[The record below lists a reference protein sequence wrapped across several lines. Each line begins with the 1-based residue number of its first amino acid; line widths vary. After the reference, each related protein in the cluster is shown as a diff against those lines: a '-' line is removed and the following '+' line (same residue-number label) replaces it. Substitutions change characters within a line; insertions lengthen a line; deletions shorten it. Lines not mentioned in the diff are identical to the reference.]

1 MRSVNK
7 NQRGRRS
14 FFAITLVVIALAMSG
29 CESRREKEVRN
40 LRVRLDQSVRHRDF
54 IAAAEFARQ
63 ILQRAPRSEEAFAAR
78 MEAQLQI
85 PDLAGAETTL
95 HDWAHAVREATA
107 RRDEDAGDLALA
119 RGDRQA
125 TVLAWQKA
133 LGAEPHDKRLLQK
146 FARLEHGDWPEET
159 AIWTALLNL
168 EENAETRLARANA
181 RLHLGEWE
189 DAENDLQQARK
200 LAPND
205 PAVQAANAK
214 FAQLRPYLD
223 ALRELAARLHETSRD
238 DFTAW
243 GDRALIY
250 LRAHYPELALEDC
263 ARVAKLATW
272 AVRPKLFQA
281 IALLDLN
288 RVAEA
293 AKLDVR
299 RTITLESL
307 SDDALGTLRRLDAQI
322 AAERGNADLFSE
334 RAWQLN
340 DIEQPTLAREDA
352 EIAFKL
358 DNKSSAACTEW
369 SYALMKLGQPQEALT
384 RAKIATDLDPQSATA
399 WQYRG
404 EIESALADKASAVE
418 SLSHALALKETAAAL
433 QERAACY
440 RALGFN
446 NRAEDDLKTLE
457 TLTART
463 FQ

>member
-1 MRSVNK
+1 M
-7 NQRGRRS
+7 
-14 FFAITLVVIALAMSG
+14 IALAMSG
-29 CESRREKEVRN
+29 CENRRKREVRN
-40 LRVRLDQSVRHRDF
+40 LRVRLEQSVRHRDF
-54 IAAAEFARQ
+54 AAAAEFARQ
-63 ILQRAPRSEEAFAAR
+63 ILQRAPRDEDAFAAR

-85 PDLAGAETTL
+85 PDLAGADATL
-95 HDWAHAVREATA
+95 HDWVHTVREATA
-107 RRDEDAGDLALA
+107 RREEDAGDLALA

-133 LGAEPHDKRLLQK
+133 LGIEPHNKRLLQK
-146 FARLEHGDWPEET
+146 FARLEHAQADWSEEA
-159 AIWTALLNL
+159 AIWMALLKL
-168 EENAETRLARANA
+168 EESAEARLERANA

-189 DAENDLQQARK
+189 EADADLRHAK
-200 LAPND
+200 TLAPND
-205 PAVQAANAK
+205 AAVRAANAH

-223 ALRELAARLHETSRD
+223 SLRALAARLHDAARD

-263 ARVAKLATW
+263 ARAAKIATW

-288 RVAEA
+288 RVDEA
-293 AKLDVR
+293 AKLGVR
-299 RTITLESL
+299 RTIQLESL
-307 SDDALGTLRRLDAQI
+307 PDDALETVRRLDAQI
-322 AAERGNADLFSE
+322 AAERGNAELFSE
-334 RAWQLN
+334 RAWRLN

-352 EIAFKL
+352 ETAFKL
-358 DNKSSAACTEW
+358 DNKSSTACAEW
-369 SYALMKLGQPQEALT
+369 SYALMKLGQPQAALT

-404 EIESALADKASAVE
+404 EIESALADNASAIE

-433 QERAACY
+433 QKRAECY

-457 TLTART
+457 NLNART